1 MLTPEH
7 IFKAAKSANM
17 RIGIGSLPDSE
28 KVETSVKLAEAIGYG
43 RTEIYHDCVSLVQAL
58 KEGKIDAAVRG
69 DLDSNKAMHAVKEA
83 FGIDRIL
90 RAAMIQPRGG
100 QIFFL
105 APVGI
110 DEGTNAEE
118 KLEFVELCVPMLRK
132 MGIEPRIGIMS
143 GGRVTDLGRSA
154 FVDKTI
160 NEAQVIVSRLKAKGY
175 DAEDV
180 QILIEN
186 AVQNKDL
193 IIAPDGISGNLIF
206 RCIHLVDGG
215 RSMGAPILNM
225 PKVFID
231 TSRAKPSYTDSIALA
246 SALAGP
252 MRPKGGHPF

>member
-7 IFKAAKSANM
+7 IFKAAKAANR
-17 RIGIGSLPDSE
+17 RIGIGSLQGSE
-28 KVETSVKLAEAIGYG
+28 RVQNSVKVANEIGYG
-43 RTEIYHDCVSLVQAL
+43 KAEIFYDPVSLAQAL
-58 KEGKIDAAVRG
+58 KDGRIDAAVRG
-69 DLDSNKAMHAVKEA
+69 DLDSNKAMHAVKEV
-83 FGIDRIL
+83 FGLERIL
-90 RAAMIQPRGG
+90 RVAMVQPRGEH
-100 QIFFL
+100 IFFL

-110 DEGTNAEE
+110 DEGANADE
-118 KLEFVELCVPMLRK
+118 KLEFVELAVPMLRR

-143 GGRVTDLGRSA
+143 GGRISDLGRSA

-160 NEAQVIVSRLKAKGY
+160 NEAQVMVGTLKSKGY

-180 QILIEN
+180 QILIED

-215 RSMGAPILNM
+215 RSMGAPILNI

-231 TSRAKPSYTDSIALA
+231 TSRAKPDYIDSIALA
-246 SALAGP
+246 SALAGGP
-252 MRPKGGHPF
+252 MGP